1 MVLQLKSLNKLLRK
15 LARKTQG
22 EGPCLITFLTGQVG
36 KQGNGLDGLA

>member
-1 MVLQLKSLNKLLRK
+1 MVLQLKSLNELLRK
-15 LARKTQG
+15 LARETQ